1 MGDFKYFLPDE
12 NGFRSGALDQML
24 AAGYYRMQHFMFT
37 TNDTCI
43 DTSETIIPVFWLRT
57 LVNRCSLTNSANT
70 ILKKCSRFSL
80 SVQPAYVD
88 DEIESLYDLYKEH
101 VLFSVSPSCTDYL
114 HMDVLPNPF
123 ESMMIQVRDK
133 NTLIGTGYF
142 DKGEQSIA
150 GIMNIYHP
158 HYKSFS
164 LGKFLILQK
173 LEYALSKQVAHYYTG
188 YISPGSTRFDY
199 KTFPDPAAVEVL
211 LPDLQLWVPYKD
223 LGKDFL
229 AEYYLKNLVD

>member
-1 MGDFKYFLPDE
+1 MSDFQYFLPDQ

-24 AAGYYRMQHFMFT
+24 SSGYYRMQHLMFT
-37 TNDTCI
+37 TNDTCLGAE
-43 DTSETIIPVFWLRT
+43 ETLIPVFWLRT
-57 LVNRCSLTNSANT
+57 IVNQCCLNNSANT
-70 ILKKCSRFSL
+70 ILKRCSRFSV
-80 SVQPAYVD
+80 SVHSAHVD

-101 VLFSVSPSCTDYL
+101 VPFPVSSSCTDYL

-133 NTLIGTGYF
+133 DRLIAIGFF
-142 DKGEQSIA
+142 DKGQQTIA

-158 HYKSFS
+158 RYKSFS

-173 LEYALSKQVAHYYTG
+173 LQYALSHKISFYYTG
-188 YISPGSTRFDY
+188 YISPGSARFDY

-211 LPDLQLWVPYKD
+211 LPDQQQWVPYQQ
-223 LGKDFL
+223 LGKEFL
-229 AEYYLKNLVD
+229 AEYYLKNLV

>member
-1 MGDFKYFLPDE
+1 MGEFQYFLPDE
-12 NGFRSGALDQML
+12 NGFKSGALDQML
-24 AAGYYRMQHFMFT
+24 SAGYYRMQHFMFT
-37 TNDTCI
+37 TNDTCLG
-43 DTSETIIPVFWLRT
+43 TEETLIPVFWLRT
-57 LVNRCSLTNSANT
+57 KVNQCCLINSAKT
-70 ILKKCSRFSL
+70 ILRRCSRFSV
-80 SVQPAYVD
+80 SVQSAHVD

-101 VLFSVSPSCTDYL
+101 VPFSVSSSCKDYL

-133 NTLIGTGYF
+133 DRLIATGYF
-142 DKGEQSIA
+142 DKGQQSMA

-173 LEYALSKQVAHYYTG
+173 LQYALLHKISFYYTG
-188 YISPGSTRFDY
+188 YISPDSTRFDY

-211 LPDLQLWVPYKD
+211 LPDQQQWMRYQE
-223 LGKDFL
+223 LGKEFL
-229 AEYYLKNLVD
+229 AEYYLKNLI